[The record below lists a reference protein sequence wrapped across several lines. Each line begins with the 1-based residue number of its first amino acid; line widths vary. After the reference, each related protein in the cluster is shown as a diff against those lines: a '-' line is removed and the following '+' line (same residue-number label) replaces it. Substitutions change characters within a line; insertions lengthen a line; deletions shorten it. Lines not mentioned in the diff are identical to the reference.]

1 MAQHHPRR
9 SYADQTQRTQ
19 HEQAGQDILR
29 YPRHR
34 RRIADYENQMIRGV
48 IAGIVL
54 AVLIMAGWFVTL
66 QAIEREVE
74 NRYGTNAIP

>member
-1 MAQHHPRR
+1 
-9 SYADQTQRTQ
+9 
-19 HEQAGQDILR
+19 
-29 YPRHR
+29 
-34 RRIADYENQMIRGV
+34 MIRGV

>member
-1 MAQHHPRR
+1 
-9 SYADQTQRTQ
+9 
-19 HEQAGQDILR
+19 
-29 YPRHR
+29 
-34 RRIADYENQMIRGV
+34 MIRGV

-66 QAIEREVE
+66 RAIEREVD